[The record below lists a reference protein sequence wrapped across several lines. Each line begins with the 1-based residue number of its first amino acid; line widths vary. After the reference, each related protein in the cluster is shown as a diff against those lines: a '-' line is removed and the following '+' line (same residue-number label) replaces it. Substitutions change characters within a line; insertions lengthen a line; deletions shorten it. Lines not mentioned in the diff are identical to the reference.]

1 MKYRRGF
8 EIIADILKAA
18 KNGARKTRIMYI
30 ANLSH
35 SLLEKY
41 LAKTIDIGF
50 IILNNDCYEVTERG
64 QLFLERFEQF
74 FSRYSRVQR
83 ELEKM
88 RFEMEVLERMCM
100 IDNYGG
106 SKVGVRE
113 EEAR

>member
-18 KNGARKTRIMYI
+18 KNGAKKTRIMYI

-50 IILNNDCYEVTERG
+50 IIWNNDCYQVTERG
-64 QLFLERFEQF
+64 ELFLERFEQF
-74 FSRYSRVQR
+74 FSRYSKVQR

-88 RFEMEVLERMCM
+88 RFEMEVLERMCEM
-100 IDNYGG
+100 DNYGD
-106 SKVGVRE
+106 SKIGVGEEKVR
-113 EEAR
+113 